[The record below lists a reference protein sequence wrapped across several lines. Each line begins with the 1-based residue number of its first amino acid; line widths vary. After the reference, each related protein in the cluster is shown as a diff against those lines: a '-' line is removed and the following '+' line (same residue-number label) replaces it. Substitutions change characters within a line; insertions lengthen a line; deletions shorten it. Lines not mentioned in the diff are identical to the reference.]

1 MCNWLRLVLAFIF
14 ATAWAYLACVVY
26 TVLGRPALI
35 GIDIRIQTAFYLGAF
50 GVFLYVFYNPNIWVL
65 NQLLGG
71 LYGIF
76 AMGSFI
82 GYPQRW
88 AAYWKN
94 DPKEGCGAGQIGM
107 AFWDLVLAVAFLSLI

>member
-50 GVFLYVFYNPNIWVL
+50 GLFLYVFYNPNIWVL

-71 LYGIF
+71 LYGILS
-76 AMGSFI
+76 MGSFI

-88 AAYWKN
+88 AVYWRN
-94 DPKEGCGAGQIGM
+94 DSEEGCGAGQIGM